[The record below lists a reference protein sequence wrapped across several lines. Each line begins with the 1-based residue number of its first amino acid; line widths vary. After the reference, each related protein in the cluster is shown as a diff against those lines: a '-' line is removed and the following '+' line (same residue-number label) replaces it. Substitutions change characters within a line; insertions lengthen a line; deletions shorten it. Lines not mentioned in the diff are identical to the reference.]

1 VYYSVNEKGNISINK
16 FILKIINTHII
27 FYNQPAVFFYTFNF
41 IIINLC
47 GICQIY
53 LIKYFSNFIKF
64 FIKIFEVFFADIFVS
79 NTTSYLLRSRDVIP
93 LCLMFNSATFK
104 STERWANLLLFYAVV
119 KTEILQ
125 CFQMHNAF
133 VEITF
138 SKLSRGFPYVDS
150 VRKVSCDVPAKMM
163 QNQRNSMP
171 TDLIFTYLVFQIY
184 YFWAAFW
191 CKTVTFDFKNIFLML
206 KVFIILIFNCV
217 TLIAIRALFIQT
229 LFAAMVRVLSSC
241 YC

>member
-1 VYYSVNEKGNISINK
+1 MYYSVNEKGNISINK

-27 FYNQPAVFFYTFNF
+27 FYNQPAVSFYTFNF

-47 GICQIY
+47 GIYQIY

-93 LCLMFNSATFK
+93 LRLMFNSATFK
-104 STERWANLLLFYAVV
+104 STEMSEFVV
-119 KTEILQ
+119 ILCCCENWVLQ

-150 VRKVSCDVPAKMM
+150 VRKVSCDVPAKMV

-171 TDLIFTYLVFQIY
+171 IDLIFTYLVFQIY
-184 YFWAAFW
+184 YF
-191 CKTVTFDFKNIFLML
+191 
-206 KVFIILIFNCV
+206 
-217 TLIAIRALFIQT
+217 
-229 LFAAMVRVLSSC
+229 
-241 YC
+241 